1 MKTIYKV
8 FNESFRKLM
17 IETTDFQNALDCW
30 SEGMSQP
37 WHEHWVLFVES
48 DNLKRYI
55 QGKAQIQAYAEE
67 LMEEMMEYKPKNR
80 IEARMMK
87 DEFLNRVYGDSQK
100 TGTHD
105 KDRFLAKTIKIPL
118 PLRPRTSPESK
129 ITAADLDPQESYDQF
144 MRRML
149 KEETNYDVPE
159 VTPEQENDELSKAI
173 DFHGKFEDMDDTTQ
187 DAIINPK
194 HYKLFTPEDYAQY
207 PEGIEYMDLCE
218 KALAHLVGVEA
229 HLAGQTLKYN
239 LRLGK
244 KDSKLQDARKM
255 AWYSNRLVKTLEKE
269 G

>member
-1 MKTIYKV
+1 MKTVYKV

-100 TGTHD
+100 TGSHD
-105 KDRFLAKTIKIPL
+105 KDRFLAKHTPK
-118 PLRPRTSPESK
+118 
-129 ITAADLDPQESYDQF
+129 QESYDDF

-159 VTPEQENDELSKAI
+159 VTPEQENDELSKDI

-207 PEGIEYMDLCE
+207 PNGVEYMDLCE
-218 KALAHLVGVEA
+218 KVLSHLSGVQAHLVGQV
-229 HLAGQTLKYN
+229 LKYA
-239 LRLGK
+239 LRFGK
-244 KDSKLQDARKM
+244 KDAKLQDAKKI
-255 AWYSNRLVKTLEKE
+255 AWYSNRLVDTVKKE